1 MLKKQSSMAIIVVL
15 LASLLPVPKA
25 FALNYNGRQGNAATF
40 ETLEEARASSLAAAA
55 TRETFGRKMAYK
67 SHPVLDNYPKG
78 TTFVYRSAN
87 LYGGRAARSN
97 TNILVFSD
105 KSFTRKEDAF
115 AYLKGL
121 GVVGI
126 IDDVIGSVVLVTPA
140 DPKAGFTASDQKNYY
155 ALQTAML
162 SLNAFERV
170 NDVMTAYSDAAYF
183 GGFGFIYVVGID
195 GGATFFNNFIASTV
209 DYAGRLAGALLI
221 NGKMADFYKVASP
234 LPAYLVNAPESVQTR
249 YKAANAT
256 DAAKGNATSITYFN
270 QALPLQQVIVSEKAN
285 ADPSVDVE
293 KAYVEILSKTMRIP
307 VLKQGLNSAGT
318 PYQGYNLDQSPYSL
332 SPRNIVANGVTP
344 GGITVTAHQEDKFS
358 GIKTP
363 AGEYLQTWYE
373 YVPKEVLDGK
383 AAPGSVPLVLALHGG
398 GDDPQAFVEEC
409 GWLELARQKRFI
421 MVAPEHQ
428 ALDVTPAMGEALQ
441 ALINYMIKTYPAI
454 DASRVYASGY
464 SMGGIATLS
473 ISTSHPKVLAAAV
486 NMAGARYDF
495 TKEMDAQFESTELP
509 MMFLTSAY
517 DSPLNILWEDGSIT
531 ANVQKVL
538 NKFLGYNKMSPLSFD
553 FNAHPKNGFKA
564 SAWSSMRLNGEDESD
579 VWYLNN
585 KNDIPMVALSYTEN
599 HIHALYPG
607 YATVAWNYL
616 KQFSRE
622 QKSGEIKYNPNA
634 R

>member
-1 MLKKQSSMAIIVVL
+1 MFKRQSSLASMLVL
-15 LASLLPVPKA
+15 LAILLPAPSA
-25 FALNYNGRQGNAATF
+25 WALNYNNRQGNTATF
-40 ETLEEARASSLAAAA
+40 ETLEEARANSVAAAP
-55 TRETFGRKMAYK
+55 TREMSGRKLVYK

-87 LYGGRAARSN
+87 LYGGRALRSN

-105 KSFTRKEDAF
+105 KSFARKEDAL
-115 AYLKGL
+115 AYLKSL
-121 GVVGI
+121 GVVSI

-140 DPKAGFTASDQKNYY
+140 DPKTGFTGTDQKNYY

-170 NDVMTAYSDAAYF
+170 GDVMTGYSDAAYF

-195 GGATFFNNFIASTV
+195 GGATFFNNYIASTV

-221 NGKMADFYKVASP
+221 NGKMADIYKVASP
-234 LPAYLVNAPESVQTR
+234 LPVDLLNAPESVQAR

-256 DAAKGNATSITYFN
+256 NATRADATSTTYFN
-270 QALPLQQVIVSEKAN
+270 QALPLQQVIVSKKSDSDISAEVK
-285 ADPSVDVE
+285 
-293 KAYVEILSKTMRIP
+293 KAYDEIFSRTMRIP

-332 SPRNIVANGVTP
+332 SPRNIVANGATP
-344 GGITVTAHQEDKFS
+344 GDIMVTAHQEDKFS
-358 GIKTP
+358 GIKTA

-383 AAPGSVPLVLALHGG
+383 SAPGSVPLVLALHGG

-409 GWLELARQKRFI
+409 GWLELAIQKRFI

-441 ALINYMIKTYPAI
+441 ALINYMIKTYPAV

-473 ISTSHPKVLAAAV
+473 ISTSHPRVLAAAV

-495 TKEMDAQFESTELP
+495 TREMDAQFESTQLP

-517 DSPLNILWEDGSIT
+517 DSPLNILWDDGSVT

-538 NKFLGYNKMSPLSFD
+538 NKFLAYNKMSTLSFD
-553 FNAHPKNGFKA
+553 FNAHPKNGFQT
-564 SAWSSMRLNGEDESD
+564 SAWSSTRLSNDNETY

-585 KNDIPMVALSYTEN
+585 TNDIPMVALSYTEN
-599 HIHALYPG
+599 QIHALYPG
-607 YATVAWNYL
+607 YATIAWDYL
-616 KQFSRE
+616 KHFSRE
-622 QKSGEIKYNPNA
+622 QKTGEIKYDSNA